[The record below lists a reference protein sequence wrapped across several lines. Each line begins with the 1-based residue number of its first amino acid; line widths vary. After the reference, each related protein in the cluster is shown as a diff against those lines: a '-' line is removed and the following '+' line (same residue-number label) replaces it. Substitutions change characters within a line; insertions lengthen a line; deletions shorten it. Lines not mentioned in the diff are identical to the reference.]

1 MTKPT
6 LKATTKTYIEVDYG
20 DLDNFI
26 NACFP
31 GAEYECAVFEE
42 WGNNTKHSIMVDGNL
57 CCSDADDYAEFKS
70 TLKPEQWRLRRY
82 LNGMCADG
90 LIPAG
95 TYLISVYW

>member
-1 MTKPT
+1 MKPT
-6 LKATTKTYIEVDYG
+6 LKATTKTYIEVNYG

-31 GAEYECAVFEE
+31 GVMFECACIEE
-42 WGNNTKHSIMVDGNL
+42 WSNDTKHSINVDGKL
-57 CCSDADDYAEFKS
+57 HGIDADDYAEFKA
-70 TLKPEQWRLRRY
+70 TLGTKQWRLRSY

-95 TYLISVYW
+95 TYLINVSW